1 MHSCN
6 LNCDPQCLYTFH
18 TNSHNRHRFVPDL
31 LGLAGLGCTLLGLI
45 GLSREQG
52 LGSKLLL
59 GLIVAV
65 GDQPVEEAVGT
76 AGVMALSLCALDL
89 AVEVACGLLIDVVLA
104 VVLVE
109 VGWELSVYHLDTRRH
124 ASRLGQCAHTV
135 LVVHGQL
142 ALQLLSDAGHLSLWF
157 VGLVLM
163 L

>member
-109 VGWELSVYHLDTRRH
+109 VGFTVVSSPSLHKTTCEPTGTMRSYRSCRAWTAC
-124 ASRLGQCAHTV
+124 ASA
-135 LVVHGQL
+135 
-142 ALQLLSDAGHLSLWF
+142 SL
-157 VGLVLM
+157 
-163 L
+163 

>member
-109 VGWELSVYHLDTRRH
+109 VGWVIVS
-124 ASRLGQCAHTV
+124 
-135 LVVHGQL
+135 
-142 ALQLLSDAGHLSLWF
+142 LLSRHETTCKPTGTIRSYHSCRAWTACASASL
-157 VGLVLM
+157 
-163 L
+163 